1 MNPLF
6 KQQID
11 DQFELWQHIRRHLH
25 RHPELSFREIETSKY
40 IANLLSQWGIDYET
54 GWVETGIVVTIKGK
68 NPDKKLIALRA
79 DMDALPIQETSKHE
93 YKSIHDGV
101 MHACGHDVHTTC
113 ALGAAKILN
122 DNKALWEGTV
132 KIVFQPGEEKWPG
145 GGKLMLEQG
154 LFADQKPDAI
164 YALHVYPELSVG
176 NIGVKAG
183 EYMASAD
190 EIYITFVGKGGHGA
204 LPEKVIDPVMM
215 MADFLMGVQQ
225 IVSRKIPATIPAVLS
240 FGKVVADGATNII
253 PTEVKLEGTFRT
265 FSEHWRAIAHD
276 LIAEFATKTAEKVG
290 GKALVDIKVGYPA
303 LHNNEALSNRFITTA
318 IDILGQNHVYPLQ
331 HRMTAEDF
339 AYLAQQFPACFFRLG
354 TASEN
359 GEHTASV
366 HQSHFDI
373 DEKALSVGIL
383 MLCAAVAC

>member
-1 MNPLF
+1 MNPTI

-11 DQFELWQHIRRHLH
+11 AQFELWQHIRRHLH
-25 RHPELSFREIETSKY
+25 RHPELSFREVETSKF
-40 IANLLSQWGIDYET
+40 IANLLEEWGIEFEK
-54 GWVETGIVVTIKGK
+54 GWVETGIVATIKGK
-68 NPDKKLIALRA
+68 NPQKKLIAIRA
-79 DMDALPIQETSKHE
+79 DMDALPIQETASHT

-122 DNKALWEGTV
+122 DNKSLWEGTV

-145 GGKLMLEQG
+145 GGKLMLDQG

-164 YALHVYPELSVG
+164 HALHVYPELSVG

-190 EIYITFVGKGGHGA
+190 EIYITFKGKGGHGA

-225 IVSRKIPATIPAVLS
+225 IVSRKIPATVPAVLS
-240 FGKVVADGATNII
+240 FGKVVADGATNVI
-253 PTEVKLEGTFRT
+253 PSEVKLEGTFRT
-265 FSEHWRAIAHD
+265 FNEHWRAKAHE
-276 LIAEFATKTAEKVG
+276 LITDFATKTAEKVG
-290 GKALVDIKVGYPA
+290 GEALVDIKVGYPA
-303 LHNNEALSNRFITTA
+303 LHNNEAVANQFIAKATEL
-318 IDILGQNHVYPLQ
+318 LGSEHVHPLT

-339 AYLAQQFPACFFRLG
+339 AYMAQQFPACFFRLG
-354 TASEN
+354 TASPN
-359 GEHTASV
+359 GTHTAGV
-366 HQSHFDI
+366 HQAHFDI
-373 DEKALSVGIL
+373 DEQALLVGIL
-383 MLCAAVAC
+383 MFCAVVEL